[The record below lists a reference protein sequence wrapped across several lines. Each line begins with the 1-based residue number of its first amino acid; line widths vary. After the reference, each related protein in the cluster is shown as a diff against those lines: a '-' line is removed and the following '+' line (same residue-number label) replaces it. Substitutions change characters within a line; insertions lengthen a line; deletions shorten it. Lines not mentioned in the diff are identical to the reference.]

1 MARRALAL
9 TASLETLP
17 SAEVEASTAAEPLG
31 SLEVLYRA
39 HARAVARF
47 LARLDGPRP
56 DLEDLVHDVFLRADA
71 DRARFR
77 AASTVRTWLF
87 GIAYNLLRARRRR
100 ERLRRFLLR
109 EHAPTLAPPAAP
121 SPDATLDAA
130 GAWRTLAP
138 ALAALPEHERV
149 VLVLFELESAS
160 GAEIAAALGVKPA
173 TVWVRLHRARAR
185 LRALLETSGGA
196 R

>member
-9 TASLETLP
+9 AAPLETLTSP
-17 SAEVEASTAAEPLG
+17 DAPAASDVSTLG
-31 SLEVLYRA
+31 SLDALYRA

-56 DLEDLVHDVFLRADA
+56 DLEDLVHDVFLTADA

-77 AASTVRTWLF
+77 GASTVRTWLF

-109 EHAPTLAPPAAP
+109 EHAPTLEPPAPP

-130 GAWRTLAP
+130 SAWRTLAQ
-138 ALAALPEHERV
+138 LPEHERV

-185 LRALLETSGGA
+185 LRAVIEGSASGGA